1 MVKRRAVLVT
11 LLRSA
16 AVLAVMA
23 SMSVAQQPVTKLA
36 FNAYLANNTDSA
48 ATLFKMAVSQHP
60 NDASLRAWQAE
71 AALRS
76 RNPAEALQ
84 PADDALRLDP
94 CNAQAHLVRASLFM
108 PRWAPRGRADNDSTW
123 AHLIEAVNCDSS
135 DGNAWSYVWKYAIIR
150 RDMAAESR
158 ALRALVAT
166 GFLTPPQI
174 TYAEWVLRGLPPRA
188 VLLTGGDMDT
198 YAPLAAQVAMGVRP
212 DVAVLNVVMLNAP
225 WYSRPMLARHELRYD
240 ERLPVDSTRTDA
252 QKIVTWLRQEAVTGA
267 LGRPVAFAL
276 TAPIDTSSRDSALQ
290 LAGPYWLVVRPGVA
304 RTDSAKIAE
313 SLRNADALDW
323 RGPAVAWSDRS
334 PVHRLY
340 EPAPAL
346 MVSRVALLDSALAV
360 QRDRK
365 LARNREQWI
374 SNFLRHAGVDWLTT
388 NRTLE
393 AFRAAHL
400 K

>member
-1 MVKRRAVLVT
+1 MIAPYSCLLRAAT
-11 LLRSA
+11 LLTLTAR
-16 AVLAVMA
+16 L
-23 SMSVAQQPVTKLA
+23 SVAQQPVTQLA
-36 FNAYLANNTDSA
+36 FKEYLANNADSA
-48 ATLFKMAVSQHP
+48 VTLFRIAARQRPS
-60 NDASLRAWQAE
+60 DASLHAWLAE

-76 RNPAEALQ
+76 GNPADALQ

-108 PRWAPRGRADNDSTW
+108 PRYAPRGRADNDSTW

-150 RDMAAESR
+150 QDSAAESR

-166 GFLTPPQI
+166 GFLTRPQI
-174 TYAEWVLRGLPPRA
+174 TYAGWVLRSLPPRA
-188 VLLTGGDMDT
+188 VLLTGGDLDT

-212 DVAVLNVVMLNAP
+212 DVAVVNIVMLNAS
-225 WYSRPMLARHELRYD
+225 WYSRPTLARHALRYD
-240 ERLPVDSTRTDA
+240 ARLAVDSTGTDA

-276 TAPIDTSSRDSALQ
+276 TAPIDTTARDSALQ

-304 RTDSAKIAE
+304 RTDSAKVAE

-334 PVHRLY
+334 SFHRLY
-340 EPAPAL
+340 EPQPAL
-346 MVSRVALLDSALAV
+346 IVSRVALLDNALGA
-360 QRDRK
+360 QRDRD
-365 LARNREQWI
+365 LARSRDEWM
-374 SNFLRHAGVDWLTT
+374 SNFLRRAGIDWLTT

-393 AFRAAHL
+393 AFRASRS